1 MTIACPAC
9 GASMPDIS
17 GFCPACGKVVH
28 RQDGS
33 AGAGEHPAAAVEPT
47 TLQTRI
53 LAGLAYVAVLP
64 AVIFLLVN
72 PFKRDRFVRFHALQS
87 LLFVAAV
94 VATAVLLRLISLV
107 LLILPG
113 FGLLFTLLMLTIV
126 AIGLGIVWLL
136 LVVKALQGEPF
147 RLGLIGQLA
156 ERYA

>member
-1 MTIACPAC
+1 M
-9 GASMPDIS
+9 
-17 GFCPACGKVVH
+17 
-28 RQDGS
+28 
-33 AGAGEHPAAAVEPT
+33 
-47 TLQTRI
+47 
-53 LAGLAYVAVLP
+53 AVLP

-113 FGLLFTLLMLTIV
+113 FGLLFMLLMLTIV